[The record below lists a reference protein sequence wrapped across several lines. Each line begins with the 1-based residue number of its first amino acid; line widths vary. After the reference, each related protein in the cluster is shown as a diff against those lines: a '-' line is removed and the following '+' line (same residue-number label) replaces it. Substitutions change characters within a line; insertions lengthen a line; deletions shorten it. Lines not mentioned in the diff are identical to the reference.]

1 MNRHQ
6 VTVAFYRR
14 LLTDLAAAGT
24 KLSRKLE
31 DFHELTFAEF
41 RAEVKRALK
50 AEIPVKERAQW
61 EELHAEASAE
71 VKRLTGEIATAEL
84 EIDRLVYEA
93 FELTP
98 EEIALLE
105 KSLEGQV

>member
-1 MNRHQ
+1 
-6 VTVAFYRR
+6 
-14 LLTDLAAAGT
+14 
-24 KLSRKLE
+24 
-31 DFHELTFAEF
+31 
-41 RAEVKRALK
+41 VKKALK

-61 EELHAEASAE
+61 EAMHAEASAE
-71 VKRLTGEIATAEL
+71 VKRLTGDIAVAES

-93 FELTP
+93 FELTQ